1 MSFWPAGR
9 AIRALGVLIGLS
21 LFFSCG
27 SGSTSQGPAKL
38 SQIKIAPANQ
48 TIAKGTTLQLSA
60 TGYYADGTSHA
71 LGASVTWQTSQPAV
85 ATITTQGDV
94 TGMGEGVAQ
103 LSAVYQGV
111 TGSTSV
117 NVGPPALLNLT
128 VGPNQ
133 SSLPVGESEQL
144 TATGNYSDGTVQNL
158 TQSAT
163 WSSSAPGVAAITAGG
178 LATAVT
184 AGTSSLSATMT
195 SITSSA
201 TLTVTSAALV
211 SIAVTPGNASIAA
224 GNTQQFAAT
233 GTYSDASAQNLTST
247 AAWSS
252 SAPGVA
258 TITPGGLATGVKT
271 GQSSLSA
278 TLGSITGSAALAVTA
293 PVLVSIAV
301 TPGNA
306 SITVGTKQQFTATGT
321 YSDASTQNLTSTAA
335 WSSSAP
341 SVATISDASGSQGL
355 ATTAGLGT
363 TTMQATSGAINGSTP
378 LTVTAGF
385 VLTGSL
391 NTARASHTS
400 TVLNNGM
407 VLIAGGYNG
416 NVLASAELYNP
427 ATGTF
432 TPTGSLKTARLYH
445 TATLLNN
452 GRVLI
457 VGGNAENG
465 NILASAELY
474 NPATGTFTPTGSLN
488 TARELHTATM
498 IQGAMINGMV
508 LIAGGQGSGGALA
521 SAELYNPT
529 TGTFAATGSL
539 NTARLYHTAT
549 LLNDGT
555 VLIAGGYDNNGHT
568 SASAELYNSATATFT
583 PTLSLNTARYRHTA
597 TLLNSG
603 MVLIAG
609 GEDSNG
615 NALAS
620 AELYNPAAGSFAI
633 DGSLNTARILHTAT
647 LLNNGTDLMTGG
659 YGSSAYLTAAELN
672 DPATETFAPTG
683 SLNIGRY
690 LHTASLLNNGMN
702 LIAGGDNSSGY
713 LASAELYETGTL
725 TPPNLVSISVSPS
738 SPTVPL
744 DTGQQLIATGTF
756 SDGSTEQLASLTWS
770 SSNPA
775 AVGITGDASNMGAA
789 YALGKGG
796 TATVSACA
804 GSVCGSTTVTV
815 GPPALVSIAVSPANG
830 IIPAGESLPFAATG
844 TYSDG
849 SKKNLT
855 ASVTWSLS
863 DPYVAMIAAGGMAT
877 GWAMGTTSISAT
889 SGSVTGTANLTVI
902 PAAVVGLNI
911 TPATLFMSVGSSLQL
926 QAIATLSDGSTREMN
941 ANVAWSLQGTGIAT
955 VSSAGIVTA
964 DQVGA
969 ATILAQTSGF
979 TASASLTVAPVSALN
994 IVPATLSLAPG
1005 TSSQLQAIA
1014 TLSDGRMQDL
1024 TAIIA
1029 WSSTQPGIASV
1040 SSGGLVTALQVG
1052 STTILAGGNGVTGSV
1067 SLTVAAPTALNIVP
1081 SPLSMVLGSSSQLQA
1096 MATLSDGTTEN
1107 ITGTGTVA
1115 WSSAQPGIA
1124 SVNSGG
1130 MATANQVGA
1139 TTILAEAGGVTGSVS
1154 VTVTPLLLVNYFD
1167 AAYAQTSGIE
1177 GTVRLTNTG
1186 LTGGNLCAM
1195 VYVFDQHQVLNEC
1208 CGCSVSDSGLLT
1220 LSLLNDL
1227 TANPL
1232 SGTLPQAGMIEVV
1245 SSDPTQNPQ
1254 CDPGSLAPTGI
1265 IVGWEANPQP
1275 DGDGTFQVTE
1285 RSFTQVPL
1293 GGEGTVLQNECSY
1306 LKQLGSGAGICTCG
1320 SGD

>member
-702 LIAGGDNSSGY
+702 LVAGGDNSSGY
-713 LASAELYETGTL
+713 LASAELYETATL
-725 TPPNLVSISVSPS
+725 TPPNLVSIALSPS
-738 SPTVPL
+738 NPTVPL

>member
-233 GTYSDASAQNLTST
+233 GSYSNGSTQNLTST

-306 SITVGTKQQFTATGT
+306 SIAVGTKQQFTATGT

-363 TTMQATSGAINGSTP
+363 TTMQATSGAISGSTT

-702 LIAGGDNSSGY
+702 LVAGGDNSSGY
-713 LASAELYETGTL
+713 LASAELYETATL
-725 TPPNLVSISVSPS
+725 TPPNLVSIALSPS
-738 SPTVPL
+738 NPTVPL

-863 DPYVAMIAAGGMAT
+863 DPYVAMIEAGGMAT

-1124 SVNSGG
+1124 GVNSGG

>member
-1 MSFWPAGR
+1 
-9 AIRALGVLIGLS
+9 V
-21 LFFSCG
+21 
-27 SGSTSQGPAKL
+27 
-38 SQIKIAPANQ
+38 
-48 TIAKGTTLQLSA
+48 
-60 TGYYADGTSHA
+60 
-71 LGASVTWQTSQPAV
+71 
-85 ATITTQGDV
+85 
-94 TGMGEGVAQ
+94 
-103 LSAVYQGV
+103 
-111 TGSTSV
+111 
-117 NVGPPALLNLT
+117 
-128 VGPNQ
+128 
-133 SSLPVGESEQL
+133 
-144 TATGNYSDGTVQNL
+144 
-158 TQSAT
+158 T
-163 WSSSAPGVAAITAGG
+163 WSS
-178 LATAVT
+178 
-184 AGTSSLSATMT
+184 
-195 SITSSA
+195 
-201 TLTVTSAALV
+201 
-211 SIAVTPGNASIAA
+211 
-224 GNTQQFAAT
+224 
-233 GTYSDASAQNLTST
+233 
-247 AAWSS
+247 
-252 SAPGVA
+252 
-258 TITPGGLATGVKT
+258 
-271 GQSSLSA
+271 
-278 TLGSITGSAALAVTA
+278 
-293 PVLVSIAV
+293 
-301 TPGNA
+301 
-306 SITVGTKQQFTATGT
+306 
-321 YSDASTQNLTSTAA
+321 
-335 WSSSAP
+335 
-341 SVATISDASGSQGL
+341 
-355 ATTAGLGT
+355 
-363 TTMQATSGAINGSTP
+363 
-378 LTVTAGF
+378 
-385 VLTGSL
+385 
-391 NTARASHTS
+391 
-400 TVLNNGM
+400 
-407 VLIAGGYNG
+407 
-416 NVLASAELYNP
+416 
-427 ATGTF
+427 
-432 TPTGSLKTARLYH
+432 
-445 TATLLNN
+445 
-452 GRVLI
+452 
-457 VGGNAENG
+457 
-465 NILASAELY
+465 
-474 NPATGTFTPTGSLN
+474 
-488 TARELHTATM
+488 
-498 IQGAMINGMV
+498 
-508 LIAGGQGSGGALA
+508 
-521 SAELYNPT
+521 
-529 TGTFAATGSL
+529 
-539 NTARLYHTAT
+539 
-549 LLNDGT
+549 
-555 VLIAGGYDNNGHT
+555 
-568 SASAELYNSATATFT
+568 
-583 PTLSLNTARYRHTA
+583 
-597 TLLNSG
+597 
-603 MVLIAG
+603 
-609 GEDSNG
+609 
-615 NALAS
+615 
-620 AELYNPAAGSFAI
+620 
-633 DGSLNTARILHTAT
+633 
-647 LLNNGTDLMTGG
+647 
-659 YGSSAYLTAAELN
+659 
-672 DPATETFAPTG
+672 
-683 SLNIGRY
+683 
-690 LHTASLLNNGMN
+690 
-702 LIAGGDNSSGY
+702 
-713 LASAELYETGTL
+713 
-725 TPPNLVSISVSPS
+725 
-738 SPTVPL
+738 
-744 DTGQQLIATGTF
+744 
-756 SDGSTEQLASLTWS
+756 
-770 SSNPA
+770 
-775 AVGITGDASNMGAA
+775 
-789 YALGKGG
+789 
-796 TATVSACA
+796 
-804 GSVCGSTTVTV
+804 
-815 GPPALVSIAVSPANG
+815 
-830 IIPAGESLPFAATG
+830 
-844 TYSDG
+844 
-849 SKKNLT
+849 
-855 ASVTWSLS
+855 S

-877 GWAMGTTSISAT
+877 GRAMGTTSISAT